1 MLHMVIM
8 TLLFSSATLSTHI
21 GGQGMRNKIHAA
33 EPGQNSVR
41 LHSFQN
47 PHPTGLGFKKER
59 KKRYLKNL
67 YFIFIDEIAQ
77 HQAPQAL

>member
-47 PHPTGLGFKKER
+47 PTSHRLGFKKER
-59 KKRYLKNL
+59 KKKGTSKTYISFL
-67 YFIFIDEIAQ
+67 
-77 HQAPQAL
+77 